1 MAQRTPPQKKA
12 APKKE
17 KKGQQKESPPELVIK
32 AKKIL
37 QATIAG
43 GIIILLVVKLG
54 YHVFKSFNCPIFD
67 AVPYLKEIVRLSTL
81 DLVARALAYSAG
93 VDLAYML
100 FTPGPDEAIEPLIL
114 GLASAILFSISN
126 ISSIDNLELAKEIGL
141 YVLILFFLFFMKSL
155 FIPEGDDKSI
165 MSAILG
171 KFKK

>member
-12 APKKE
+12 TPKIKE
-17 KKGQQKESPPELVIK
+17 KEQQKESPPEIVIK
-32 AKKIL
+32 AKKTL

-43 GIIILLVVKLG
+43 GIVILLVVKLG
-54 YHVFKSFNCPIFD
+54 YHVFKSFNFPIFD
-67 AVPYLKEIVRLSTL
+67 AVPYFKEIVRLSTL

-126 ISSIDNLELAKEIGL
+126 ISDIADLELAKEIGL
-141 YVLILFFLFFMKSL
+141 YVLILFFLFFMKAL
-155 FIPEGDDKSI
+155 FIPDENKS
-165 MSAILG
+165 MLSALLRKLKG
-171 KFKK
+171 